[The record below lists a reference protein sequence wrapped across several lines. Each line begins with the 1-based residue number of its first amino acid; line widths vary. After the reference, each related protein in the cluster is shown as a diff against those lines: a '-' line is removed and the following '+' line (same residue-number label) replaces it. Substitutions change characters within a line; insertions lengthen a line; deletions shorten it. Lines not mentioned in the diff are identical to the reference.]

1 MISVKGLG
9 GGGITWTCQKRF
21 SGFCPLR
28 GGGVPPF
35 SAKEKIL
42 FFHTDFPLR
51 GGGGPPNSAKEKN
64 LLFCPKNCFK
74 RWVCCPLVA
83 TQHLYQ
89 LLERSQLAQMKC
101 KWLRRV
107 TGSLTEMS
115 CTAQNKWK
123 CLLLKWLSVG
133 SVKRAVQSNNP
144 KDKDCGQ
151 SYYPSMT
158 YKYAGFKILTE
169 NQGDSYFTKYEISIF
184 ACSLVHWF

>member
-1 MISVKGLG
+1 ME
-9 GGGITWTCQKRF
+9 
-21 SGFCPLR
+21 
-28 GGGVPPF
+28 
-35 SAKEKIL
+35 A
-42 FFHTDFPLR
+42 
-51 GGGGPPNSAKEKN
+51 
-64 LLFCPKNCFK
+64 
-74 RWVCCPLVA
+74 LVA
-83 TQHLYQ
+83 NSLPKIEATH
-89 LLERSQLAQMKC
+89 EINVFISQMKC

-169 NQGDSYFTKYEISIF
+169 NQGDSYFTKFEISIF
-184 ACSLVHWF
+184 ACSLVHWFSNCFRFCCMTFPSNVDTIGHRRLESHDWRSCKKFSSCVNFTSRQPIPLQNLC